1 MEKLFGT
8 DGIRGKANQFPMEPE
23 LILNIARSVSAF
35 FVKKGRAAHKKA
47 IIAMDT
53 RSSGQMIESALTAG
67 FTSMGFDV
75 ELAGVLPTPGLAYLT
90 EKSDVD
96 FSVMI
101 SASHNPYFDNG
112 IKFFKGNGKKL
123 SDADQ
128 DEITEIFY
136 KKDYISLENKTGQ
149 VSDIKDTGLK
159 TYLEL
164 FKEYSNEKEILN
176 GLNIVL
182 DTANGACF
190 KAGPVVFNMLGADVK
205 IIFNSPDGFNIN
217 DNCGSEH
224 TGALSKKVMEEG
236 ADFGLAFDGDGDRL
250 IAVDDKGERI
260 TGDQILAIISM
271 IKNQEKKE
279 VETIV
284 STIMSN
290 IGLGIFLDNRGIK
303 HIKADVGDR
312 YVYEAM
318 VNENAKIGGE
328 DSGHLIFLD
337 YQTTGDGILSGVIL
351 SELIKKTGEKLSK
364 LKQAIQIYPQK
375 LVNVEVSSKPDL
387 KSIPEIQNSIKDI
400 EEKLGKKGRVLVRYS
415 GTQNYCRVMVEAET
429 EDLTEK
435 SCAYIAEAV
444 EKSIG

>member
-75 ELAGVLPTPGLAYLT
+75 ELAGVLPTPGLAFLT
-90 EKSDVD
+90 EKRDVD

-190 KAGPVVFNMLGADVK
+190 KAGSAVFNMLGADVK

-387 KSIPEIQNSIKDI
+387 KSIPEIQNSIKEI

-435 SCAYIAEAV
+435 SCAHIAEAV

>member
-90 EKSDVD
+90 EKRDVD

-136 KKDYISLENKTGQ
+136 KKDYISLEDKTGQ

-190 KAGPVVFNMLGADVK
+190 KAGAVVFNMLGADVK

-271 IKNQEKKE
+271 IKNQDKKE

>member
-90 EKSDVD
+90 EKRDVD

-387 KSIPEIQNSIKDI
+387 NSIPEIQNSIKDI